1 MKEVPFLTV
10 RIQITAPAKI
20 NLTLDISGRRSDG
33 YHLIRTVMQSVDLC
47 DTVTLRLQAHGGI
60 EIQCS
65 SPAVPDDQRNIAYQA
80 AQAFFAAAGCEGQGV
95 SIKIKKKI
103 PVAAGLAGGS
113 ADAAA
118 VLLGLNAL
126 LDQPIPHDRLLDIAE
141 QLGADVPFCLT
152 GGTMLAEG
160 IGSLLSPLP
169 DMPDCFIVL
178 AKPEH
183 GVSTRDAYR
192 LFDSLE
198 TVRHPDVDDVA
209 EAICEG
215 DLAHVS
221 KLLANVFEETNHSP
235 EIGRIKETMRRYGC
249 VGCCMSGSGPSV
261 FGLFADKG
269 DAEDCVSELKQGYD
283 EVFLCRPLSHG
294 CRVND

>member
-1 MKEVPFLTV
+1 MKEVHFLTV

-20 NLTLDISGRRSDG
+20 NLTLDILGRRSDG
-33 YHLIRTVMQSVDLC
+33 YHLIRTVMQSIDLC
-47 DTVTLRLQAHGGI
+47 DTVTLRQEPNSGI

-65 SPAVPDDQRNIAYQA
+65 SSAVPNDQRNLAYKA
-80 AQAFFAAAGCEGQGV
+80 AQAFFKAAGCEGQGV
-95 SIKIKKKI
+95 SIKIKKRI

-113 ADAAA
+113 TDAAA
-118 VLLGLNAL
+118 VLLGLNTMSNEPL
-126 LDQPIPHDRLLDIAE
+126 TRDELMDVAE
-141 QLGADVPFCLT
+141 QIGADIPFCLA

-169 DMPDCFIVL
+169 DMPECFLVL

-183 GVSTRDAYR
+183 GVSTKEAYR
-192 LFDSLE
+192 LFDSLKS
-198 TVRHPDVDDVA
+198 VKHPDVDGVA

-215 DLAHVS
+215 NLGQTGQ
-221 KLLANVFEETNHSP
+221 LLANVFEETNHAP
-235 EIGRIKETMRRYGC
+235 DIGRIKETMRRYGC

-269 DAEDCVSELKQGYD
+269 DADDCVSDLKHDYD
-283 EVFLCRPLSHG
+283 EVFLCRPLPFG